1 MLVVK
6 CCLLQLL
13 SVLLAGVLLGES
25 TESREWVAK
34 SGHKVVAKA
43 LALADNKVQF
53 ERTDGS
59 KITVDLDKL
68 SDGDQTMLRDHF
80 GIKEPEPGAGPAVE
94 TADDLPHPLGKT
106 TDEIQADGGWSYF
119 LYLPETLPKGEK
131 HPVMFIMDPGGGS
144 ARTANRYIPGANR
157 NRFIIAVSK
166 QSKNG
171 FGESA
176 QAIEGMM
183 RHVRETLPVDE
194 DRLYTSGF
202 SGGSR
207 MALSTAAK
215 NTDIA
220 GVLACGAGG
229 NVGSAK
235 QLVYGLCGSNCFNR
249 TDMANSFKGYGNRD
263 GILRYFPGKHDWAKE
278 DLIDDAMTHL
288 NGVFLFKN
296 AKKYPEVTERYV
308 HDVMTLIRE
317 NQESDPL
324 RAYVWAEFLTEHDAN
339 SPDLASIHGKLA
351 QSETNKL
358 FLKGLTDIDDFAVKS
373 FGDISNSQWQ
383 ADPKVS
389 AACLREAKKY
399 TGTPWEEVLTKMA
412 EDAQKF

>member
-1 MLVVK
+1 MKYCLVH
-6 CCLLQLL
+6 LLP
-13 SVLLAGVLLGES
+13 VLLAGALLAEP
-25 TESREWVAK
+25 TESREWTAK
-34 SGHKVVAKA
+34 SGHKVEAKA
-43 LALADNKVQF
+43 LAIADNKVQF
-53 ERTDGS
+53 ERANGS
-59 KITVDLDKL
+59 RISVDLDKL
-68 SDGDQTMLRDHF
+68 SDEDQATLRDHF
-80 GIKEPEPGAGPAVE
+80 GIKEPEPGAGPEVE
-94 TADDLPHPLGKT
+94 TADDLPHPLGKAT
-106 TDEIQADGGWSYF
+106 GEIQAEGGWSYF

-131 HPVMFIMDPGGGS
+131 HPVIFIMDPGGGS
-144 ARTANRYIPGANR
+144 ARTGNRYITGANR
-157 NRFIIAVSK
+157 NRFIVAVSK

-171 FGESA
+171 FANSSD
-176 QAIEGMM
+176 AIDEMI

-220 GVLACGAGG
+220 GVIACGAGG
-229 NVGSAK
+229 GVGSAK

-263 GILRYFPGKHDWAKE
+263 GILRYFPGKHDWAKD
-278 DLIDDAMTHL
+278 DLIDDGMTHL
-288 NGVFLFKN
+288 NGVFLLKN
-296 AKKYPEVTERYV
+296 AKDYPGATERFV
-308 HDVMTLIRE
+308 HDVMTLVRE
-317 NQESDPL
+317 NQEADPL
-324 RAYVWAEFLTEHDAN
+324 RAYMWTSFLTKHGAN
-339 SPDLASIHGKLA
+339 TPDLAPIHAKLS

-358 FLKGLTDIDDFAVKS
+358 YLKGLSDIGEFAVKS
-373 FGDISNSQWQ
+373 FGQISNSQWQ
-383 ADPKVS
+383 ADPKIA